1 MAQKKATAPS
11 ADKVKWQGFV
21 NVYLTRTEKDY
32 VKQNPLDYAAA
43 LQFLADAAEAGYKAS
58 ISYSE
63 RPGFFTVTLYGNVPG
78 GVNAGWA
85 MSLRHADL
93 LVAVSA
99 LHHVAGQD
107 SLKSDW
113 GERFDTASG
122 HDW

>member
-1 MAQKKATAPS
+1 MALKKAPPPA

-32 VKQNPLDYAAA
+32 VKENPLDYAEA
-43 LQFLADAAEAGYKAS
+43 LQFLGDAAEAGYKVS
-58 ISYSE
+58 ISYTDN
-63 RPGFFTVTLYGNVPG
+63 PGFYTVTLYGNRSG

-99 LHHVAGQD
+99 INHVAGQD
-107 SLKSDW
+107 GLKSDW
-113 GERFDTASG
+113 GERYDTATG